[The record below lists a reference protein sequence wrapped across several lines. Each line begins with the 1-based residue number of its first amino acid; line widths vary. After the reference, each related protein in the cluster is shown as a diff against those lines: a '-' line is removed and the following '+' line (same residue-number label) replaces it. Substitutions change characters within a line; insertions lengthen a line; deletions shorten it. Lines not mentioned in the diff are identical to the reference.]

1 MRNGVGVYKNR
12 SVNLTDDKLW
22 RIFDKQVITDRSTLY
37 CHVFVIQSTQFL
49 IVWCF
54 CFQTN
59 QPRLFVRPCPSCY
72 VPLQVNSEL
81 LSTWMD
87 DNESMVSHGE
97 NTTYNNNNN
106 NNNNNNSSSSSNNN
120 TIIIILLTMFN
131 KVYRLWWS
139 ESESECKC
147 LTCNQK
153 PSGSQ
158 FSLLHEPN

>member
-81 LSTWMD
+81 LSTWTD
-87 DNESMVSHGE
+87 NNESISFLTVKIQH
-97 NTTYNNNNN
+97 
-106 NNNNNNSSSSSNNN
+106 

-131 KVYRLWWS
+131 KVYRLWWSES